1 MGKQV
6 PVPQVQQVE
15 MVVEVPQV
23 QVMEKIVEVPQVQT
37 VEKVVQA
44 PAPIIETVMPAPTY
58 AMPAPMMAAPMVETF
73 ASPMVGGFG
82 VETLGY
88 GGGFG
93 YGAPVVETIGYGG
106 GYGGGFAPTFF

>member
-15 MVVEVPQV
+15 MVVEVPHV

-44 PAPIIETVMPAPTY
+44 PAQIIETVMPAPTY
-58 AMPAPMMAAPMVETF
+58 AMPAPMMAAPMMAAPMVETF
-73 ASPMVGGFG
+73 ASPMVGGYG
-82 VETLGY
+82 VETL
-88 GGGFG
+88 
-93 YGAPVVETIGYGG
+93 GYGG